1 MRFKSILILPFFIP
15 WKFNL
20 FDFDGMIHFDLK
32 WKDTP
37 LSFLKKHLDWNF
49 FVAYYSPLFFGWTD
63 ANERRKTSIQLFT
76 TIQRHTS
83 FHLCIVKRCEISNP
97 IFPNIYFMN
106 KNIFCLSK
114 YHCECYCVSQN
125 VTIEFDSLW
134 LKNILLAE
142 NWSYLLR
149 LNKCGDKS
157 CRSK

>member
-1 MRFKSILILPFFIP
+1 MIFQFIRFRWNDSFWLELERYA
-15 WKFNL
+15 
-20 FDFDGMIHFDLK
+20 
-32 WKDTP
+32 

-63 ANERRKTSIQLFT
+63 ANERRKTSIELFT

-97 IFPNIYFMN
+97 IFPNKYFMN

-125 VTIEFDSLW
+125 VTIEFDGLR

-142 NWSYLLR
+142 DWSYLLR